1 MYLVSRLTAKS
12 LHWRIFIIFGFF
24 SVFSVSILARLF
36 SLQILDYRQY
46 VEAAADQHENGA
58 FLPPKR
64 GTIYFQ
70 DREGNLQ
77 IAAINKDLY
86 TLKAVPKN
94 IKDAEEA
101 ASLLSE
107 ILKIPREE
115 LLTRLSKKDD
125 VNEIIQRKVE
135 DEAARKIAALD
146 IKGIYLDGESR
157 RLYPSEDMAAHVL
170 GFVKFENDIES
181 GQYGIERLY
190 ERELKG
196 ETGFLEGIGNSAAS
210 ILQLG
215 KRIMNPP
222 KDGKE
227 VVLTIDYNIQKRTDE
242 KLKAVSE
249 KWQAER
255 AVAIIVD
262 PMTGK
267 ILALSSYPNFDP
279 NTYGKTKDLSTFLN
293 PAVEATY
300 ELGSVLKPITMAAGI
315 NEYAIIPETAY
326 NDTGEVKIGG
336 YTIRNYDLKSHGTQ
350 TMTNVLEKSLNTG
363 VVFVEKRLGHS
374 RFRDYLK
381 KFGFGKKTEVDL
393 PGEVSGNIS
402 NLESGKDID
411 FATASFG
418 QGIAMSPMQLSM
430 AVSAI
435 ANGGNLMRPYIVHKV
450 KDDSG
455 NEQVFGP
462 EVREAGVISKE
473 TAETVSKMLVSVT
486 RQGFENKAGVKDYFV
501 AGKTGTAQI
510 PKPNGKGYSEEYIHS
525 FVGYA
530 PAFEPK
536 FLIYLQLIRPK
547 GVNFASTSLTPT
559 FHDLASYIL
568 NYYNVPPD
576 EK

>member
-1 MYLVSRLTAKS
+1 MSRLSAKS

-24 SVFSVSILARLF
+24 AVLAASIFGRLF
-36 SLQILDYRQY
+36 SLQILEYRQY
-46 VEAAADQHENGA
+46 VEAAASQHENGS

-64 GTIYFQ
+64 GTVYFQ
-70 DREGNLQ
+70 DRDGALQ

-86 TLKAVPKN
+86 TLTAVPKN
-94 IKDAEEA
+94 IEDAEEA

-107 ILKIPREE
+107 IINIPREE
-115 LLTRLSKKDD
+115 LLAKLSKKND
-125 VNEIIQRKVE
+125 VYEILQRKVE
-135 DEAARKIAALD
+135 DEAVRKIMALD
-146 IKGIYLDGESR
+146 IKGIFLDGESR
-157 RLYPSEDMAAHVL
+157 RLYPSGDMASHVL
-170 GFVKFENDIES
+170 GFVKFENDVES
-181 GQYGIERLY
+181 GEYGIERHY

-196 ETGFLEGIGNSAAS
+196 ETGFLDGIGNSVAS
-210 ILQLG
+210 VLALG
-215 KRIMNPP
+215 KRIVNPP

-227 VVLTIDYNIQKRTDE
+227 IVLTIDYNIQKRADE

-255 AVAIIVD
+255 GVAIIVD

-279 NTYGKTKDLSTFLN
+279 NSYGKTKDLSTFLN

-300 ELGSVLKPITMAAGI
+300 ELGSVVKPVTMAAGI
-315 NEYAIIPETAY
+315 NEYAVIPETTY
-326 NDTGEVKIGG
+326 NDTGEVKISG
-336 YTIRNYDLKSHGTQ
+336 YTIRNYDLKAHGVQ

-381 KFGFGKKTEVDL
+381 KFGFGKKSDIDL

-418 QGIAMSPMQLSM
+418 QGIAASPLQLSM
-430 AVSAI
+430 AISAI
-435 ANGGNLMRPYIVHKV
+435 ANGGNLMRPYIVDKI

-455 NEQVFGP
+455 NEEVFTP
-462 EVREAGVISKE
+462 VVREAGIISKE
-473 TAETVSKMLVSVT
+473 TADTVSKMLVSVT
-486 RQGFENKAGVKDYFV
+486 RQGFENKANVKGYFV

-510 PKPNGKGYSEEYIHS
+510 PNKNGRGYSEEYIHS

-530 PAFEPK
+530 PAFQPK
-536 FLIYLQLIRPK
+536 FLIFLQLVRPK